1 MMLFQGR
8 RIMRRGALLLAA
20 FLGLMIGG
28 GAKGGTIFAFPKSAC
43 ASRLFFN
50 QPPHQFISGSIHA
63 TRR

>member
-1 MMLFQGR
+1 
-8 RIMRRGALLLAA
+8 MRRGALLLAA